1 MPDVEKLSL
10 ASADP
15 LEDRVEQLKELFP
28 EAFSEGKVDFE
39 KLRLEL
45 GDDVDE
51 GRERYGLSWA
61 GKADAIRAIQIP
73 SVATLVPDRDASVDF
88 DTTKNLMIEGDNLEV
103 LKLLQKA
110 YHGQVKMIYIDP
122 PYNTGKDFIYPD
134 NFREG
139 LQGYLRYSGQVDDEG
154 QKLSTNT
161 ETSGRYHSNWLNM
174 MYPRLFLARNL
185 LREDGVIFV
194 SIDDHEVHNLR
205 HVMDEVFG
213 AENFIANIVW
223 YKVFASKA
231 SAQHFSESHDHILVY
246 TRRHDLWNRNLL
258 PRTDAQATDYRN
270 PDDDPRGRWRSV
282 SLSARN
288 PYSEGHWST
297 TTPGGRE
304 VKGPPR
310 GRYWSISKHSF
321 EELCAD
327 NRVWWGKGGNGIPRR
342 KLFLSEVQDG
352 IVPTTIW
359 NHKRVGST
367 QDAKKQFLQRVIFT
381 DPKDVFNTPKPVQ
394 LIQQMLRI
402 STQSQESDIILDFF
416 AGSGTTGD
424 AVMQLNAED
433 GGNRKYILVQLPEPT
448 DSGDFS
454 TIADITRARLKAAG
468 EAIKKEREGKLDLE
482 EAPDL
487 GFKALRLTSSNFKTW
502 QPTTEDGEDLAE
514 RVVLHAD
521 NLFEGADEEAVLYEI
536 MLKAGWPL
544 TSPVEKR
551 ELGGQTVYD
560 VEEGRLFICLADPI
574 SEDCIHAMRDEKPQ
588 EVICLDHAFRGNDEL
603 LTNTNLEMK
612 SHGVL
617 RFRTV

>member
-10 ASADP
+10 TSADP
-15 LEDRVEQLKELFP
+15 LQGRIEQLKELFP

-73 SVATLVPDRDASVDF
+73 SVATLAPDRDASVDF
-88 DTTKNLMIEGDNLEV
+88 DSTENLMIEGDNLEV

-110 YHGQVKMIYIDP
+110 YHGRVKMIYIDP

-154 QKLSTNT
+154 YKLSTNT
-161 ETSGRYHSNWLNM
+161 ESSGRYHSNWLSM

-185 LREDGVIFV
+185 LQEDGVIWI

-205 HVMDEVFG
+205 AGLDELFG
-213 AENFIANIVW
+213 SENFVATFIWEKRTTRENR
-223 YKVFASKA
+223 KVFS
-231 SAQHFSESHDHILVY
+231 FNHDYILCY
-246 TRRHDLWNRNLL
+246 ARNKTSFQSTRNLL
-258 PRTDAQATDYRN
+258 PLGEAVLARYSN
-270 PDDDPRGRWRSV
+270 PDSDPRGDWQSV
-282 SLSARN
+282 SLNAQADAKRRKEQF
-288 PYSEGHWST
+288 YT
-297 TTPGGRE
+297 IRTPSGRE
-304 VKGPPR
+304 VDPPA
-310 GRYWSISKHSF
+310 GRCWIVTADRF
-321 EELCAD
+321 DELVAD
-327 NRVWWGKGGNGIPRR
+327 KRVWFGKDGSNVPRI
-342 KLFLSEVQDG
+342 KSFLSESRDG
-352 IVPTTIW
+352 LTPHTLWTAQE
-359 NHKRVGST
+359 VGTNDS
-367 QDAKKQFLQRVIFT
+367 AKKALIALLGKAGEFE
-381 DPKDVFNTPKPVQ
+381 TPKPVE
-394 LIQQMLRI
+394 LVRRI
-402 STQSQESDIILDFF
+402 LNISCETNDSDIILDFF

-448 DSGDFS
+448 DSEDFA

-482 EAPDL
+482 GTPDL

-502 QPTTEDGEDLAE
+502 QPSTENGEDLAE
-514 RVVLHAD
+514 KVVLHAD